1 MTIIFLIDL
10 LVGFGPDH
18 LSSTELGKSE
28 MSIPLPLGNFLRT
41 TVLSSLYRT
50 KKSLGLVLV

>member
-1 MTIIFLIDL
+1 MPIIFLIDL
-10 LVGFGPDH
+10 LVGFEPNR
-18 LSSTELGKSE
+18 LSSTELGKFE

-41 TVLSSLYRT
+41 TALSSLYRK